1 MREVEVKKDAIFV
14 FTALDNRTNILPIS
28 EDVLL
33 MVGCQMSSILAPFF
47 VGFLGHWG
55 RNRFL
60 LDYFHS
66 YYLNIQAICL
76 QHVARST

>member
-28 EDVLL
+28 EDFLL
-33 MVGCQMSSILAPFF
+33 MVGCQKSSILVPFF
-47 VGFLGHWG
+47 VGFLGHWD

-60 LDYFHS
+60 LDYFYS
-66 YYLNIQAICL
+66 
-76 QHVARST
+76 